1 MNNPIGGY
9 FSLELNSIYE
19 KYSNAVKLNA
29 GRYALEYILRARKYK
44 KVYIPYYICDS
55 VMQPINE
62 LGVSYQFYHIDS
74 KFEIA
79 EELNPNEDEAVL
91 YVNYFGLKSNYASGL
106 CYCYKNT
113 ILDYSQAF
121 HAEPGNKHK
130 TEGLQCD
137 TFYSCRKFFGVA
149 DGAYLV
155 TDCYLDETIPRDI
168 SYDRMTFLMKCKE
181 VSPEEA
187 YPDFLANE
195 AAIAKAGMRRM
206 SKLTELIMGSIDYS
220 RKASQRMLNFQ
231 YLERHLRA
239 SNKIGWDFDCD
250 TVPLVYPYYIENGKQ
265 LRQYLL
271 DNQVSCN
278 TDWPN
283 VIEWCDNTDF
293 EHHLVQN
300 LVSIPIDQRY
310 EKEDMDRIIRL
321 VAHWTT
327 QQQL

>member
-1 MNNPIGGY
+1 
-9 FSLELNSIYE
+9 
-19 KYSNAVKLNA
+19 
-29 GRYALEYILRARKYK
+29 
-44 KVYIPYYICDS
+44 
-55 VMQPINE
+55 
-62 LGVSYQFYHIDS
+62 
-74 KFEIA
+74 
-79 EELNPNEDEAVL
+79 
-91 YVNYFGLKSNYASGL
+91 
-106 CYCYKNT
+106 
-113 ILDYSQAF
+113 
-121 HAEPGNKHK
+121 
-130 TEGLQCD
+130 
-137 TFYSCRKFFGVA
+137 
-149 DGAYLV
+149 
-155 TDCYLDETIPRDI
+155 
-168 SYDRMTFLMKCKE
+168 MTFLMKCKE

-239 SNKIGWDFDCD
+239 SNKIRWDFDCD

-283 VIEWCDNTDF
+283 VLEWCDKTDF

-310 EKEDMDRIIRL
+310 EKEDMDRILRL
-321 VAHWTT
+321 VTHWTT